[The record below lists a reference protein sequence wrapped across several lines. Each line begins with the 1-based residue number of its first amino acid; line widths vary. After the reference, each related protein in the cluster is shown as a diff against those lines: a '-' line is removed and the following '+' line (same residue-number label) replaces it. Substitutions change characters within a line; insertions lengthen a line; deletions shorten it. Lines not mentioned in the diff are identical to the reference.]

1 LQTKHQTLEDEW
13 NTDYQALEA
22 NVDELKKE
30 LELISSAEEERS
42 KSISAILSDLEE
54 YEKVQMDLTAYQDN
68 LSLNQERVQNLTVT
82 EQKLAHEL
90 NKVNAENSELMK
102 EKERLDAAKEE
113 IDKLTSMNDEAGA
126 KELQE
131 ANQEYSSILEEMDKL
146 ARSIATL
153 QDTNTANK
161 RALTS
166 GFSSDQKIAQ
176 DLEAKI
182 IEKEKYIDSKA
193 KDIEDI
199 KNTISEI
206 KESSASDI
214 MQFDDLCAKFVDAK
228 SAQVAIIQALSAQ
241 REKEKKEMK
250 QTFGMRASNEL
261 LKIEA
266 MDCAIELL
274 MKADELESELQ
285 NIQMFA

>member
-1 LQTKHQTLEDEW
+1 MQTKHQTLEDEW

-22 NVDELKKE
+22 NVNELKKE

>member
-1 LQTKHQTLEDEW
+1 MQTKHQTLEDEW

-102 EKERLDAAKEE
+102 EKERLDAAQEE

>member
-1 LQTKHQTLEDEW
+1 MQTKHQTLEDEW

-82 EQKLAHEL
+82 EQKLAHES

-102 EKERLDAAKEE
+102 EKERLDAAQEE

>member
-1 LQTKHQTLEDEW
+1 MQTKHQTLEDEW

>member
-90 NKVNAENSELMK
+90 NNVNAENSELMK

>member
-1 LQTKHQTLEDEW
+1 MQTKHRALEDEW

-22 NVDELKKE
+22 CVDELKKE
-30 LELISSAEEERS
+30 LEVESSAEEERN

-54 YEKVQMDLTAYQDN
+54 YEKVQMDLAAYEEQ
-68 LSLNQERVQNLTVT
+68 LSLNQERVQNLSVT
-82 EQKLAHEL
+82 EQRLALEL
-90 NKVNAENSELMK
+90 SKVNAQNDELMK
-102 EKERLDAAKEE
+102 EKERIDAAKEE
-113 IDKLTSMNDEAGA
+113 IDKLTSMNDEAEA
-126 KELQE
+126 IELQE
-131 ANQEYSSILEEMDKL
+131 AKQEYSSILEEMDKL
-146 ARSIATL
+146 ARSIASL
-153 QDTNTANK
+153 QDLNAANK
-161 RALTS
+161 RALAS
-166 GFSSDQKIAQ
+166 ELSSDHKVAQ

-193 KDIEDI
+193 KDIEAI
-199 KNTISEI
+199 KNNISEI
-206 KESSASDI
+206 KESSTRDI
-214 MQFDDLCAKFVDAK
+214 MQFDDLRAKFVDAK
-228 SAQVAIIQALSAQ
+228 SAQVAIIEALSAQ

-250 QTFGMRASNEL
+250 QTFGIRASNEL